1 MHGRAGAVGPRAASG
16 GRAVVRVAGGD
27 GGFPSRGVWRRPEQR
42 WVDLLVGAAL
52 VALLYGLLRLAPSL
66 NAPFLPEQA
75 PATVSTDPS
84 NLPFYA
90 VRSLLRMFVALVA
103 SVLFTFAYATAAARL
118 RRAEKVL
125 LPVLDILQSVPIL
138 GFLSITVTA
147 FINLFPGS
155 TLGLEC
161 ASIFAIFTSMAWNMT
176 FAFYYSLVSQ
186 PRELDEA
193 ARVMRLTKWQ
203 RFWRLDV
210 PSGMIPLVWNGMM
223 SFGGAWFFLAASESI
238 SVLNHRYALPGVGS
252 YAATAIGNGDLGQVG
267 IAIGVMVVMVIA
279 VNVLFWRPMTAWSER
294 FRVEET
300 ESADRPRSVVLDL
313 LRRSSLPELAA
324 RPLRPLGLALDR
336 GTQVFGLAEHP
347 LARPVSRE
355 RTGDVFFAGAV
366 AAVVVFGAWK
376 AFDYI
381 HNTVGLA
388 EFGHAFALGAA
399 TFARVLV
406 LMVAA
411 TVVWVPVGVWIGM
424 DPKVTRFAQPVVQ
437 VLASFPANLLFP
449 FATAAFVALG
459 ISLNIGSVLLMALG
473 AQWYIL
479 FNVIA
484 GASAIPSDLREAMTG
499 FQVRGRL
506 RWRAFILPAV
516 FPYYV
521 TGGITAAGGAWNA
534 SIVAEVVDY
543 GSHHLTATGLGA
555 YITDATGT
563 GAFPKILV
571 GVSVMSVYVVA
582 LNRLLWRRLYR
593 LSETRYAL

>member
-1 MHGRAGAVGPRAASG
+1 M
-16 GRAVVRVAGGD
+16 VRVAGGS
-27 GGFPSRGVWRRPEQR
+27 GGFPSRSVWRRPELR
-42 WVDLLVGAAL
+42 WVDVLVAAAL
-52 VALLYGLLRLAPSL
+52 VAGLYGLLRLAPSL
-66 NAPFLPEQA
+66 DAPFLPDQA

-90 VRSLLRMFVALVA
+90 VRSLLRMFVALFA
-103 SVLFTFAYATAAARL
+103 SVLFTFVYASAAARM

-125 LPVLDILQSVPIL
+125 LPILDILQSVPIL

-161 ASIFAIFTSMAWNMT
+161 ASVFAIFTSMAWNMT

-238 SVLNHRYALPGVGS
+238 SVLNHRYALPGIGS

-267 IAIGVMVVMVIA
+267 IAIGVMVVMVIG

-294 FRVEET
+294 FRVEES
-300 ESADRPRSVVLDL
+300 ESADRPRSVILDL

-324 RPLRPLGLALDR
+324 RPLRPLGPALDR
-336 GTQVFGLAEHP
+336 AMRVFGLAEHP
-347 LARPVSRE
+347 LARPAARE

-366 AAVVVFGAWK
+366 AVVVVFGAWK
-376 AFDYI
+376 AFDYV
-381 HNTVGLA
+381 HTTVGLG
-388 EFGHAFALGAA
+388 EFGHAFALGAV

-406 LMVAA
+406 LLVAA
-411 TVVWVPVGVWIGM
+411 TAVWVPIGVWIGM
-424 DPKVTRFAQPVVQ
+424 NPRVTRFAQPAVQ
-437 VLASFPANLLFP
+437 VLASFPANFLFP

-459 ISLNIGSVLLMALG
+459 ISLDLGAVLLMALG

-479 FNVIA
+479 FNVVA

-506 RWRAFILPAV
+506 RWRAFVLPAI

-543 GSHHLTATGLGA
+543 GSHHLTATGLGS
-555 YITDATGT
+555 YIAEATGT
-563 GAFPKILV
+563 GAFPQILV